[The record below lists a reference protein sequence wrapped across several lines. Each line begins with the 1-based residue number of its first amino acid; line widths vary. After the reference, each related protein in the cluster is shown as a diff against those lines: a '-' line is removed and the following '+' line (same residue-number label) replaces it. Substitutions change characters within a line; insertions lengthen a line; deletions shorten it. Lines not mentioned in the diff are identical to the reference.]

1 MSLNV
6 LDMFPTGLWHGC
18 SPVTANIDPAP
29 HQGCWPLTVSAA
41 SSIPTRVLTGLL
53 VLPPG
58 LQQGAD
64 LYYRYNPL
72 DLLRGVNPYCRY
84 NPQDPIRVLT
94 LDCLYKTLDSNR
106 LLTHTADTTP

>member
-1 MSLNV
+1 M
-6 LDMFPTGLWHGC
+6 
-18 SPVTANIDPAP
+18 
-29 HQGCWPLTVSAA
+29 TVSAA

-72 DLLRGVNPYCRY
+72 DLLRGANPYCRY